1 MEREAVSIVFIK
13 MAISVTQVKVWNP
26 SHIYQK
32 KKNKPNVL
40 SESGVVIKST
50 CPILPLKTVTV
61 SVVITP
67 KIIAKRTY
75 SQFKCLWECI

>member
-1 MEREAVSIVFIK
+1 MFVK
-13 MAISVTQVKVWNP
+13 MAISVTQVKAEILVI
-26 SHIYQK
+26 STK
-32 KKNKPNVL
+32 KKKKKPTVL

-50 CPILPLKTVTV
+50 CSILPLKTVTL

>member
-1 MEREAVSIVFIK
+1 MQREAVSIVFIK
-13 MAISVTQVKVWNP
+13 MAISVTQVKAEILVI
-26 SHIYQK
+26 STK
-32 KKNKPNVL
+32 KEKKTVL

-50 CPILPLKTVTV
+50 CPILPLKTVTL